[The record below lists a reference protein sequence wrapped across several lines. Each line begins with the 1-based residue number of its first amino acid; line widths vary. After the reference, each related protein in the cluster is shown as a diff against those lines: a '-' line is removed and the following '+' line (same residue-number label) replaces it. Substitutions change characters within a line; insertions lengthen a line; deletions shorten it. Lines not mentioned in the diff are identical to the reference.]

1 MLYMKMISPD
11 IEKSIS
17 RLYRG
22 LLRDYQL
29 PLNTKDLKDIRIALD
44 YAINNDTGLKEPATG
59 IYHILHVISVARI
72 IAKELGLGKV
82 SVISALLLQNSE
94 EIDYNRLEIEEIFGK
109 DITDIINSLSRIS
122 GIDMSKTSF
131 QVESFKKLIL
141 TLAGDIQVL
150 LITIAERLQIMRNLQ
165 ESSSGMQE
173 KFANETLFLYT
184 SLAHHLGLYN
194 IKSEL
199 EDLSMKYLEPDQ
211 YRIISEKLVLTT
223 RSRNRFIR
231 EFIKPIRY
239 KLNKLGLTFEIKGR
253 LKSVYSIWNKMK
265 VQDVELDE
273 VYDLFAIRV
282 IIESELSK
290 ERALCW
296 QVYSVITDI
305 YTPNPK
311 RLRDWISIPKSNGY
325 ESLHTTVVSPKGR
338 WVEVQIRT
346 RRMNAIAEKGLAA
359 HWMYKGGSSDKIM
372 SHWLDR
378 MREILESPEL
388 ESRGLLDEVK
398 LNLASE
404 EIFVFTPKG
413 DLKRLTQGAT
423 LLDFAFEIHSDVGAR
438 CVGGKVNHKNVTLRH
453 RLINGDLVEV
463 TTSKNQK
470 PKQDWLNYVV
480 SSKAKSRIRLSLNE
494 EKSKTAEIGKEILK
508 RRLRNWK
515 IVFNDSNVRNLL
527 KHYGL
532 KYSQDLYFRISE
544 EKIDLIELKNFLLQ
558 QKKSKLAHQATETT
572 QKRVST
578 ATVQAVKYED
588 FLIIENKVENIDYKF
603 SRCCKPKPGDRIF
616 GFVTIREGIKV
627 HRMDCPNASQMIRRY
642 PYRVI
647 QTKWTESASGSAQLY
662 VLNITGKDDM
672 GLVNRITELISTD
685 LKVNMQSVNFVSKEG
700 KIMGEVKVLVSVHSH
715 MEVLIKKLLKI
726 KAVIKISAYAE

>member
-1 MLYMKMISPD
+1 MKTISPE

-17 RLYRG
+17 KLYRG
-22 LLRDYQL
+22 LLRDFH
-29 PLNTKDLKDIRIALD
+29 PNSNAKDLREIRQALD
-44 YAINNDTGLKEPATG
+44 YLIKNDTGLKEPATG
-59 IYHILHVISVARI
+59 IHHVLHVIIVARI
-72 IAKELGLGKV
+72 IAKELGLGKT
-82 SVISALLLQNSE
+82 SVIGALLLQNTKAINYK
-94 EIDYNRLEIEEIFGK
+94 EIEIEEIFGK
-109 DITDIINSLSRIS
+109 DIAGIVASLSRIS

-150 LITIAERLQIMRNLQ
+150 LITIAERLQIIRNLD
-165 ESSSGMQE
+165 ESSSEIQ
-173 KFANETLFLYT
+173 KKVANETLLYA

-194 IKSEL
+194 IKSEM
-199 EDLSMKYLEPDQ
+199 EDLSMKYLEPDKYQ
-211 YRIISEKLVLTT
+211 MISEKLVATT

-231 EFIKPIRY
+231 DFIKPISE
-239 KLNKLGLTFEIKGR
+239 KLDRLGIKYEIKGR
-253 LKSVYSIWNKMK
+253 LKSVHSIWSKMQ
-265 VQDVELDE
+265 VQDVEFEE

-282 IIESELSK
+282 IIESDLNN

-305 YTPNPK
+305 YMPNPK

-338 WVEVQIRT
+338 WAEVQIRT
-346 RRMNAIAEKGLAA
+346 QRMNTIAEKGLAA
-359 HWMYKGGSSDKIM
+359 HWMYKGGVSDKIM
-372 SHWLDR
+372 DEWLER
-378 MREILESPEL
+378 MKDILDAPEP

-413 DLKRLTQGAT
+413 DLKRLKHGAT
-423 LLDFAFEIHSDVGAR
+423 LLDFAFEIHSDVGAH
-438 CVGGKVNHKNVTLRH
+438 CVGGKVNHKNVTLKH
-453 RLINGDLVEV
+453 QLFNGDLVEV

-470 PKQDWLNYVV
+470 PKQDWLNFAI
-480 SSKAKSRIRLSLNE
+480 SSKAKSKIKLSLNE
-494 EKSKTAEIGKEILK
+494 EKLKTAEIGKEILK

-515 IVFNDSNVRNLL
+515 IVFNDSNVRSLL

-532 KYSQDLYFRISE
+532 KNAQDLYYRISE
-544 EKIDLIELKNFLLQ
+544 EKIDLLELKSFLLQ
-558 QKKSKLAHQATETT
+558 HKMPNLARQATDFIEKKASTETAKT
-572 QKRVST
+572 P
-578 ATVQAVKYED
+578 KYED
-588 FLIIENKVENIDYKF
+588 FLIIENKVENMDYKF

-616 GFVTIREGIKV
+616 GFVTIKEGIKV
-627 HRMDCPNASQMIRRY
+627 HRMDCPNARQMIRRY

-647 QTKWTESASGSAQLY
+647 QTKWTESASVSAQIY
-662 VLNITGKDDM
+662 VLNITGKDDI

-685 LKVNMQSVNFVSKEG
+685 LKVNMQSINFASKEG
-700 KIMGEVKVLVSVHSH
+700 AFVGEIKVLVRNQSY

-726 KAVIKISAYAE
+726 KAVIKVSAYAE